1 MNWLNPDIIAYDK
14 VRVFVDHDFPGYKNV
29 YSFGDFTVI
38 LKDGTK
44 EFAYGPPLDH
54 ICSVSFVCWEGLT
67 LALCA
72 HRVDAGER
80 VGAQGTETP
89 RYSSCVLIGLSSP
102 QQRRVAIFLLL

>member
-1 MNWLNPDIIAYDK
+1 MDWLNPDIIAYDK

-54 ICSVSFVCWEGLT
+54 ICSVSFRGLMKKACQVAT
-67 LALCA
+67 K
-72 HRVDAGER
+72 H
-80 VGAQGTETP
+80 T
-89 RYSSCVLIGLSSP
+89 
-102 QQRRVAIFLLL
+102 QQRLHLGTNKDLKAFKAVL